1 VRLEGM
7 LYDYDDATVDVTI
20 ERELIHIAKAKRGK
34 ADGCMNNL
42 ACLGHRE
49 AFPHP
54 VIAVSVWNSRVF
66 VVDSIYRKARANG
79 SAGHAVRYILTARD
93 GKDISSHDLLG
104 IGRPATLILKA
115 PQGSDKGG
123 TPRGRPQVSGRGHKA
138 KDKTGK
144 GLGRGE
150 KARLIAAV
158 GAMR

>member
-54 VIAVSVWNSRVF
+54 VIAVSVWNCCKRLLNEEAAMAAT
-66 VVDSIYRKARANG
+66 DRA
-79 SAGHAVRYILTARD
+79 I
-93 GKDISSHDLLG
+93 
-104 IGRPATLILKA
+104 P
-115 PQGSDKGG
+115 
-123 TPRGRPQVSGRGHKA
+123 
-138 KDKTGK
+138 
-144 GLGRGE
+144 
-150 KARLIAAV
+150 
-158 GAMR
+158 